1 MAIDLTV
8 IQPVRQRFGDAS
20 TDLEDSLAEQAPLLV
35 GKSKDFPFSCP
46 NLDREPG
53 AALQFESLGVTAPRA
68 EQQSGPWNVLQFTSA
83 DIPGGINPGQGEFWK
98 ADSLLV
104 TAKMLN
110 EDNVRHIESLV
121 VFARLLSAVVA
132 FCVLLAISPSAH
144 AGVGC
149 GRAHCGKSS
158 PTFINVYWDTSA
170 ATWDSD
176 AAAIGPGVN
185 EGQIDTFTAALV
197 HSTYFSKLNQY
208 SPTGVFT
215 ASILPSTTATTC
227 GAPPPDVDTAHARMG
242 TFMSCVMT
250 LNPAITGD
258 MIVNVFLPPQTINT
272 SFCNSFTDSSGQMA
286 HNEAEHD
293 VTGVGGQPA
302 YTFIPT
308 TAACTGSAKLVYVA
322 LSHEMVEAAT
332 NPYLGAAGWQEWTPP
347 YREIGDFCEN
357 STIPTTPFLFGTVQQ
372 YWSNADNACV
382 TGFASTSPLTVTS
395 ATICGTGHGMQLV
408 LNGNFGAAPWDFAS
422 NPSRSSYLSVRIAGA
437 DNWTAFD
444 FGGRPIGM
452 VGLGRV
458 LWSRR
463 GGPGG
468 SDQIEIFGFDTV
480 YGSAGQIVKPG
491 DNVTVTLWNPDNGAA
506 ATKSFPAPAAANF
519 AGFNT
524 PANMTVSEVFQVT
537 GRIMDSQGCTVEAEP
552 ITWAASAGS
561 FSSATAT
568 PDPTLGTFTGTYTAP
583 DVAGQV
589 SVGISIPVA
598 VSTTVSVHPKVT
610 ALVQPQGDAAG
621 GQTTVLNGAGFSPA
635 TTVMFG
641 ANAGT
646 VQSISTDHS
655 KVSLR
660 PPASTPAGTTGSVAV
675 SASVNGISGSGT
687 AEYEYITAG
696 VPVMDFLGGLNGQ
709 TTNVCNAGKI
719 LVSIYKADGTLDNGS
734 INLSAS
740 YKAFQAAPFRRLASI
755 TVASGTTVV
764 IYDGGPITAVNPKLP
779 NSPVTETFPVMSAS
793 LCASLAAFQARLGHY
808 VAGARPLHPSVPGCI
823 GDCAVLKQTVLW
835 VESEKEEASAVMV
848 AVRGAEAAAVEKA
861 YKIDSVSVDAE
872 RKLVAANP
880 FALFSPKLGNN
891 AEFVGPAVKIEKAEG
906 SKEASTAIKDSCNIS
921 FRVPASEARGTYAIL
936 HLRTVGKRL
945 AWIAEKPSVLD
956 RNGRILT
963 TAAQLT
969 GTYALVR
976 LTEEKAVQ

>member
-8 IQPVRQRFGDAS
+8 TEPVRQRFGDAS
-20 TDLEDSLAEQAPLLV
+20 T
-35 GKSKDFPFSCP
+35 
-46 NLDREPG
+46 NL
-53 AALQFESLGVTAPRA
+53 
-68 EQQSGPWNVLQFTSA
+68 
-83 DIPGGINPGQGEFWK
+83 GEFWK
-98 ADSLLV
+98 TDSLLV
-104 TAKMLN
+104 PAKMLK
-110 EDNVRHIESLV
+110 EENVRHIKSLF
-121 VFARLLSAVVA
+121 VFARLLSAVAA

-176 AAAIGPGVN
+176 AAAIGPGVS
-185 EGQIDTFTAALV
+185 EGQIDAFTAALV

-227 GAPPPDVDTAHARMG
+227 GAPPPDVDTAHSKMG

-258 MIVNVFLPPQTINT
+258 MIVNVFLPPQTVNT
-272 SFCNSFTDSSGQMA
+272 SFCNTVSGRMGHA
-286 HNEAEHD
+286 AARHD

-308 TAACTGSAKLVYVA
+308 TAACTGNATNVYVA

-347 YREIGDFCEN
+347 YREIGDFCDG
-357 STIPTTPFLFGTVQQ
+357 SAIPTPPTTPFLFGAVQQ

-422 NPSRSSYLSVRIAGA
+422 SPSRSSYLSVGIAGA

-444 FGGRPIGM
+444 FGGRPTGM
-452 VGLGRV
+452 VGLGS
-458 LWSRR
+458 LSWSRG

-468 SDQIEIFGFDTV
+468 SDQIEIVGFDGM

-491 DNVTVTLWNPDNGAA
+491 DSVTVTLWNPVNGAA
-506 ATKSFPAPAAANF
+506 ATKPFTAPAAANF
-519 AGFNT
+519 AGFTT
-524 PANMTVSEVFQVT
+524 PANMTVGEVFQVT
-537 GRIMDSQGCTVEAEP
+537 GRIMDSRGCTVEAEP

-568 PDPTLGTFTGTYTAP
+568 PNSTLGTFTGTYTAP

-589 SVGISIPVA
+589 SVGISTPVA

-610 ALVQPQGDAAG
+610 ALVQPQGDTAG
-621 GQTTVLNGAGFSPA
+621 GQTTVLNGAGFAPA

-641 ANAGT
+641 ASAGT
-646 VQSISTDHS
+646 VQSISPDHS

-660 PPASTPAGTTGSVAV
+660 TPGSTPAGTTGSVAV
-675 SASVNGISGSGT
+675 SASVNGISGYGT

-719 LVSIYKADGTLDNGS
+719 LVSIYKADGTLDSGS

-779 NSPVTETFPVMSAS
+779 NSPATETFPVMSAS
-793 LCASLAAFQARLGHY
+793 LCAALAAFQAKLGRY
-808 VAGARPLHPSVPGCI
+808 VAGARPLHPSVPGCL
-823 GDCAVLKQTVLW
+823 GDCAALKQTVLW
-835 VESEKEEASAVMV
+835 VESEKEEAPAVMV

-861 YKIDSVSVDAE
+861 YKIDSVSVESE

-891 AEFVGPAVKIEKAEG
+891 AEFVGLAVKIEKAG
-906 SKEASTAIKDSCNIS
+906 ASKEASTAITDSCNIS

-936 HLRTVGKRL
+936 HLRMVGKRL

-956 RNGRILT
+956 RNGAILA
-963 TAAQLT
+963 TAVEST

-976 LTEEKAVQ
+976 VTEVKTGQSGQ